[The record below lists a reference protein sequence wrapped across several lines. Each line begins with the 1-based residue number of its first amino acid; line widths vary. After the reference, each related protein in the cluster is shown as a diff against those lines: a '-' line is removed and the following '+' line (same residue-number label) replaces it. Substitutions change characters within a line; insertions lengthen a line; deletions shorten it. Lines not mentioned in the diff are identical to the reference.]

1 MPDRARVMEF
11 VSTVVSGDHVGAIA
25 NFYHENAT
33 MQENRNEPRR
43 GRDIL
48 MAHEAR
54 ALSRVKRMHTY
65 PAEVVLIDGDNVAI
79 RWTFD
84 RISHEGPVTRLEE
97 VALQVWKED
106 RILHERFFYDTASAW
121 FEVDASAPGSPPG

>member
-11 VSTVVSGDHVGAIA
+11 VAMVVSGDHVGAIA
-25 NFYHENAT
+25 KFYHEDAT
-33 MQENRNEPRR
+33 MQENRNAPRR

-48 MAHEAR
+48 MAHEER
-54 ALSRVKRMHTY
+54 ALSRIKRMHTH
-65 PAEVVLIDGDNVAI
+65 PADVVLVDGDNVAI

-97 VALQVWKED
+97 VALQVWKGD
-106 RILHERFFYDTASAW
+106 RILRERFYYDSATAW
-121 FEVDASAPGSPPG
+121 FEC

>member
-11 VSTVVSGDHVGAIA
+11 VAMVVSGDHVGAIEH
-25 NFYHENAT
+25 FYHEDAT
-33 MQENRNEPRR
+33 MQENRNAPRR

-48 MAHEAR
+48 MAHETR
-54 ALSRVKRMHTY
+54 ALSRIKRMHTH
-65 PAEVVLIDGDNVAI
+65 PAEVVLVDGDNVAI

-97 VALQVWKED
+97 VALQVWKGD
-106 RILHERFFYDTASAW
+106 RILRERFYYDSATAW
-121 FEVDASAPGSPPG
+121 FEC

>member
-11 VSTVVSGDHVGAIA
+11 VAMVVSGDHVGAIA
-25 NFYHENAT
+25 NFYHEDAT
-33 MQENRNEPRR
+33 MQENRNAPRG

-54 ALSRVKRMHTY
+54 ALSRIRRMHTH
-65 PAEVVLIDGDNVAI
+65 PAEVILVDGDNVAI

-84 RISHEGPVTRLEE
+84 RISHQGPATRLEE
-97 VALQVWKED
+97 VALQVWKGD
-106 RILHERFFYDTASAW
+106 RILRERFYYDSATAW
-121 FEVDASAPGSPPG
+121 FEC

>member
-11 VSTVVSGDHVGAIA
+11 VAMVVSGDHVRAIA
-25 NFYHENAT
+25 DFYHEDAT
-33 MQENRNEPRR
+33 MQENRNAPRR

-54 ALSRVKRMHTY
+54 ALSRIKRMHTH
-65 PAEVVLIDGDNVAI
+65 PPDVVLVDGDHVAI

-84 RISHEGPVTRLEE
+84 RIGHEGPVTRLEE
-97 VALQVWKED
+97 VALQVWQGD
-106 RILHERFFYDTASAW
+106 RILRERFYYDTATAW
-121 FEVDASAPGSPPG
+121 FEC